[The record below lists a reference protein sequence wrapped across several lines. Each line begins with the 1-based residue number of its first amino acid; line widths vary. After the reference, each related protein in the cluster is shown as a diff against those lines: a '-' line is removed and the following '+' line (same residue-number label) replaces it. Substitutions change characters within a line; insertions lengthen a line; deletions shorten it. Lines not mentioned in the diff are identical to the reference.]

1 MCGCLRWEASFYSSF
16 SSPSVPRW
24 RKPRYTVRPRHHTIY
39 EVATI
44 YDLCMPC
51 LSSCHAIT
59 FFTPLLSSR
68 RYTGEKREECLT
80 PPFFPLSSFR
90 VVSFIIDLSGLLLI
104 KCGFLP
110 LLPLSFLSYCLLPLF
125 VSMRA
130 GDLMLHLISQ
140 SGPFRTSGPH
150 RSRQCDV

>member
-59 FFTPLLSSR
+59 FLPPSCHPVVTP
-68 RYTGEKREECLT
+68 EKNGKNVS
-80 PPFFPLSSFR
+80 PPLFFPLSSFR